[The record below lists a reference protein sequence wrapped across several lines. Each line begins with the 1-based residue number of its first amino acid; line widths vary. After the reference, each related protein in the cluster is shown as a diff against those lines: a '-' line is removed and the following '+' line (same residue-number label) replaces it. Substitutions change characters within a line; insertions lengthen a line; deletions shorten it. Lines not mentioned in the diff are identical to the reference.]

1 MRAVVIVLDGVGC
14 GALPDA
20 HAYGDEGSNS
30 LGNTARAVGGLS
42 LPNLGA
48 LGLGNVTDILGV
60 PPTDQPAGL
69 WGRLS
74 ERSAGKDTTSGHW
87 ELMGLVVETP
97 FPTYPDGFPAA
108 LIGAFEAAIGRRVLG
123 NVAASGTEI
132 IERLG
137 EEHLRT
143 GCPIVYTSADSVFQ
157 MAAHGDVAP
166 VDRLYE
172 WCRVARGLLV
182 GEHAVGRVIARPFV
196 GQPGSFERTEHRRD
210 FSVEPHGPTL
220 LDRATEA
227 GLRVSGIGKIDDIFG
242 GRGITDCVHTRDNAH
257 GIKLLLE
264 RLCEEFDGLIFANL
278 VETDSLWGHRND
290 PLGYA
295 LALGR
300 FDAALPSIL
309 AAARR
314 DLVIITSDHGVDP
327 TTESTDHTR
336 EYVPLL
342 AVSPNGER
350 GNVGTR
356 ETFADVA
363 ATLAQWLGLSPV
375 GPGTSILAR

>member
-1 MRAVVIVLDGVGC
+1 
-14 GALPDA
+14 
-20 HAYGDEGSNS
+20 
-30 LGNTARAVGGLS
+30 
-42 LPNLGA
+42 
-48 LGLGNVTDILGV
+48 
-60 PPTDQPAGL
+60 
-69 WGRLS
+69 
-74 ERSAGKDTTSGHW
+74 
-87 ELMGLVVETP
+87 
-97 FPTYPDGFPAA
+97 
-108 LIGAFEAAIGRRVLG
+108 
-123 NVAASGTEI
+123 
-132 IERLG
+132 
-137 EEHLRT
+137 
-143 GCPIVYTSADSVFQ
+143 

-227 GLRVSGIGKIDDIFG
+227 GLRVNGIGKIDDIFG

-264 RLCEEFDGLIFANL
+264 RLREEFDGLIFANL

-290 PLGYA
+290 PAGYA
-295 LALGR
+295 QALGR

-350 GNVGTR
+350 G
-356 ETFADVA
+356 
-363 ATLAQWLGLSPV
+363 SV
-375 GPGTSILAR
+375 GPCSPPKTRPPRPTMINTAPTAACLIVSPTDRHRQAEAPLGHLAGSQELAAL